1 MNMNKHYVEELLK
14 GENIDVVVNGD
25 IICYNRVGN
34 GEFKGLWR
42 VKSFMGNLYY
52 DDDDM
57 ASMLVNSG
65 IDDIL

>member
-1 MNMNKHYVEELLK
+1 MREVIKETIQGLDA
-14 GENIDVVVNGD
+14 IDVVVDGD
-25 IICYNRVGN
+25 IICYYRMVQ

-52 DDDDM
+52 DNNNM
-57 ASMLVNSG
+57 AAMLESMG